1 MPFSTSRRSRQAFM
15 LYYGHKCSYSPKS
28 AAVAWLEKEHKSPAE
43 KKLLRLMVR
52 VSLGHGDT
60 GQRKAGNRCLGK
72 IRSKKPPFSP
82 YLASYLHSLARTQP
96 GSSLQALIAHGHDL
110 GCQVRDRSVPEWQG
124 DPVLEVCPTSSLRC
138 GAAGDDQ
145 VWWQRERA
153 YANVKAHRK
162 RSSEAGA
169 GELAPCRQGS
179 QTGLCSACLR
189 KVYLAC
195 LGPGCFTA
203 SLVPAVFN
211 HRKIIHGHVEKTL
224 FCPLFLWKSIYP
236 LRYSGTF
243 PGTVTMLDLNN
254 TVCLADFK
262 QLWYKRLFN
271 CIFFCC

>member
-1 MPFSTSRRSRQAFM
+1 MSGENQNQETAFHSIPGIH
-15 LYYGHKCSYSPKS
+15 LHP
-28 AAVAWLEKEHKSPAE
+28 
-43 KKLLRLMVR
+43 
-52 VSLGHGDT
+52 
-60 GQRKAGNRCLGK
+60 
-72 IRSKKPPFSP
+72 
-82 YLASYLHSLARTQP
+82 LAQTQP
-96 GSSLQALIAHGHDL
+96 GCSLQALIAHGHDL
-110 GCQVRDRSVPEWQG
+110 GCRVGDRSIPKWQG
-124 DPVLEVCPTSSLRC
+124 DPVLEVWVRLSGPRC

-145 VWWQRERA
+145 VWRQRERA

-243 PGTVTMLDLNN
+243 PGTVTTLHSNN